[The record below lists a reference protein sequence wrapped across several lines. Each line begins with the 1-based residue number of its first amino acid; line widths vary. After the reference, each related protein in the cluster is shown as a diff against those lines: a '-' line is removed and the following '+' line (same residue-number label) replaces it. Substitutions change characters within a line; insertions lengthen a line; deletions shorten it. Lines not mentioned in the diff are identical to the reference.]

1 MISSD
6 FLEPSDGLE
15 PSTPSLPWL
24 VFGALGAGAFA
35 TGCRWLR
42 PLGSIRAPSSG
53 ASLGARADASAG
65 HPPQYAVSTR
75 RSNAFA
81 TTGEGGESLTVTT
94 IWRVASLLEY
104 AIVL

>member
-1 MISSD
+1 MNVAGKQWQPVATDLACFRGFGRRGICHW
-6 FLEPSDGLE
+6 LPLVATTGLHK
-15 PSTPSLPWL
+15 
-24 VFGALGAGAFA
+24 
-35 TGCRWLR
+35 
-42 PLGSIRAPSSG
+42 GSILWCEP
-53 ASLGARADASAG
+53 GARADASAG

-81 TTGEGGESLTVTT
+81 TTGEGGESLTMTT